1 MNTNDKMAR
10 RVVIDPLLALLKSR
24 RVLVALIA
32 LLVGMLMQIVPAL
45 APLESELMILL
56 VSLALALIGGY
67 SLEDAVIAARQTP
80 NDQALRDEVDAL
92 LDAILDIAMLNLDM
106 QGDVDDMR
114 STVNVKRRVPD
125 NPSDTLTG

>member
-24 RVLVALIA
+24 RVLIALIA

-92 LDAILDIAMLNLDM
+92 LDAILDIAMLNLDA
-106 QGDVDDMR
+106 QSDVDDVH
-114 STVNVKRRVPD
+114 SAVNIKRRVPD
-125 NPSDTLTG
+125 NPSDTLIG